1 MPNILNEYIK
11 NKTLLKNGFLI
22 NGSWINKKTDDILTI
37 YNPSNEQKIVEVSTV
52 NEKDVFDAINSS
64 AEAFKLWKNTSAD
77 TRASILKQWHNLI
90 EDNLDDI
97 ATIMTIEQ
105 GKPLKESLAEIKYG
119 NAFVEWFAE
128 EAKRIHG
135 DIYPNNYGTNKYI
148 GIKEPI
154 GVTAAITPW
163 NFPFAMI
170 TRKISPALAAGC
182 TVILKPSEETPLTA
196 LALAELALQAG
207 LPSGVLNVLVGNPDM
222 IGKILCDNNI
232 VRKLSFTGST
242 AVGKLLYKQCASS
255 LKKLSLELGGNAPF
269 IVFKDADIS
278 KAATS
283 LITAKSRNT
292 GQSCTNIN
300 RVIVHQ
306 DVFDVFSKL
315 VISEYSKLE
324 IAPGMDNK
332 TQGPLINIKSV
343 EKIDTLITDA
353 ITNGAKILY
362 QGKAPSGQCFYPLTI
377 IESPKYDIKIAKEEI
392 FGPVIVLYKFTDY
405 DQMMQFANNTNYGL
419 AAYFFSK
426 NNETIWNT
434 MRDLEFAMIGINDF
448 TIASETIPFSG
459 IKHSGFGYEG
469 SKYGIEE
476 YLHIKYCCLRT

>member
-1 MPNILNEYIK
+1 MDNTLSKLII
-11 NKTLLKNGFLI
+11 NKDLLKTASFI
-22 NGSWINKKTDDILTI
+22 NGKWQGKLGRQNLEIC
-37 YNPSNEQKIVEVSTV
+37 NPADGHIIASIPEV
-52 NEKDVFDAINSS
+52 NEIEISEAITGSLS
-64 AEAFKLWKNTSAD
+64 AFNLWKNTSAD
-77 TRASILKQWHNLI
+77 TRASILKTWHNLI
-90 EDNLDDI
+90 NDNRDDI

-105 GKPLKESLAEIKYG
+105 GKPLKESLEEIKYG

-196 LALAELALQAG
+196 LALAELARQAG
-207 LPSGVLNVLVGNPDM
+207 LPNGVLNVLVGNPEM
-222 IGKILCDNNI
+222 IGEILCKNNT

-242 AVGKLLYKQCASS
+242 EIGKLLYKQCAPS

-269 IVFKDADIS
+269 IVFQDADIQ
-278 KAATS
+278 KAAES
-283 LITAKSRNT
+283 LVAAKSRNT
-292 GQSCTNIN
+292 GQSCTNVN

-315 VISEYSKLE
+315 VIDDYSKLE
-324 IAPGMDNK
+324 IAPGLDNK
-332 TQGPLINIKSV
+332 NQGPLINTKSV
-343 EKIDTLITDA
+343 QKIENLVTEA
-353 ITNGAKILY
+353 IAHGAKILY
-362 QGKAPSGQCFYPLTI
+362 QSKKPSGQCFYPLTI
-377 IESPKYDIKIAKEEI
+377 LESPTYDIKIAKEEI
-392 FGPVIVLYKFTDY
+392 FGPVIVLYKFNDY
-405 DQMMQFANNTNYGL
+405 DQMIQFANNTNYGL
-419 AAYFFSK
+419 AAYFFSN
-426 NNETIWNT
+426 NNEIIWNT
-434 MRDLEFAMIGINDF
+434 MKNLEFAMIGINDF
-448 TIASETIPFSG
+448 AIASETIPFG
-459 IKHSGFGYEG
+459 GTKHSGFGYEG

-476 YLHIKYCCLRT
+476 YLHIKYCCLKT

>member
-1 MPNILNEYIK
+1 MNKNLSKLIL
-11 NKTLLKNGFLI
+11 NKTLLKTASFI
-22 NGSWINKKTDDILTI
+22 NGEWQNKLGEKNLEIF
-37 YNPSNEQKIVEVSTV
+37 NPADGHIIAAIQQV
-52 NEKDVFDAINSS
+52 NEKEVSEAITGSLS
-64 AEAFKLWKNTSAD
+64 AFNLWKKTLP
-77 TRASILKQWHNLI
+77 TERASILRKWYDLI
-90 EDNLDDI
+90 NNNINDI
-97 ATIMTIEQ
+97 ATIMTLEQ
-105 GKPLKESLAEIKYG
+105 GKPIKESLAEIKYG

-196 LALAELALQAG
+196 LALAELARQAG
-207 LPSGVLNVLVGNPDM
+207 LPNGVLNVLVGNPDM
-222 IGKILCDNNI
+222 IGKILCENNT

-242 AVGKLLYKQCASS
+242 EVGKLLYKQCSSS

-269 IVFKDADIS
+269 IVFKDANI
-278 KAATS
+278 KQAATS
-283 LITAKSRNT
+283 LVAAKSRNT

-300 RVIVHQ
+300 RVVVHQ

-315 VISEYSKLE
+315 VIEEYSKLE
-324 IAPGMDNK
+324 IAAGLDDKN
-332 TQGPLINIKSV
+332 QGPLINTKAIQ
-343 EKIDTLITDA
+343 KIEALITDA
-353 ITNGAKILY
+353 IKNGAKILY
-362 QGKAPSGQCFYPLTI
+362 QGKTPSGQCFYPLTI
-377 IESPKYDIKIAKEEI
+377 IESSRYDIKIAQEEI

-405 DQMMQFANNTNYGL
+405 EQMIEFANNTNYGL
-419 AAYFFSK
+419 AAYFFSN
-426 NNETIWNT
+426 NNEIIWQT
-434 MRDLEFAMIGINDF
+434 MKDLEFAMIGVNDF
-448 TIASETIPFSG
+448 AIASETIPFGG